1 MSTVEEAA
9 TLLREI
15 AEPRPVGDTVKT
27 AITRAARRVS
37 PFLDQ
42 ALSYSRAEDIWRREA
57 RRISVAEMDAI
68 RAAHQARARDL
79 RAQCQAVASLADA
92 LDGLV
97 ARYEAGDPRV
107 DADQIRQSA
116 RAARRSARALG
127 RLADER
133 PEA

>member
-1 MSTVEEAA
+1 MKTVEEAA
-9 TLLREI
+9 TLLRQI

-57 RRISVAEMDAI
+57 RRIRVDEMDAI
-68 RAAHQARARDL
+68 RAAHQARARDF
-79 RAQCQAVASLADA
+79 RAQSQAVAALADV
-92 LDGLV
+92 LDRVV
-97 ARYEAGDPRV
+97 AGVDAGESRV
-107 DADQIRQSA
+107 DSDQLRQSA
-116 RAARRSARALG
+116 RAARLSARALG
-127 RLADER
+127 RLADDG